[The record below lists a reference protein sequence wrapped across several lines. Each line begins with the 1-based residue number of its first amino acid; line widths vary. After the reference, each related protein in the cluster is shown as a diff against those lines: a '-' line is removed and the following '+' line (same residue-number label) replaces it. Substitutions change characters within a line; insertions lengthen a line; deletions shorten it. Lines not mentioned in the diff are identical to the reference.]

1 MIEITDDSDKSLGI
15 EKELVS
21 IYSDFLHE
29 VPELKKE
36 VTFQNAKKMEIHNWF
51 QYTQGFSP
59 GLLSHYVEKWSL
71 DRSQKLLDPF
81 VGSGTS
87 LVFCQHHEIQSEGW
101 DISPLAVLLSEAKT
115 AKFVDIDV
123 DSLKGDIEQNILV
136 LKDLQ
141 DLQDLDKYPPQI
153 VKHLNKSFPED
164 TLKEI
169 LAVRK
174 AIDKIENNELRK
186 ISLVAFI
193 STLEKSSYIRKH
205 GSHYRFMNTENTGV
219 QRKLDFT
226 KIDYKQ
232 NFYSKLEEIIR
243 EIGKNQSRRAES
255 IVKLQDARFGK
266 ISGDL
271 ATFVITSPPYLNR
284 NNYIAQS
291 KIEMFLSGLLT
302 TFDEY
307 RDLTKKTLRSHVEA
321 GPIEEIPSLECSYVG
336 EICKT
341 VLERGESYKGV
352 SQMIEGYFDD
362 MSKAMQNLA
371 DSLDSGAMVAL
382 AVGCSRWSGVVV
394 PTDLLIAHHAI
405 ATGHYKLK
413 SVDVVRYKGNAPQ
426 QMAKWGRYPVRESVL
441 VMERL

>member
-1 MIEITDDSDKSLGI
+1 MTDMSTDSEKSLGV
-15 EKELVS
+15 ENELVAL
-21 IYSDFLHE
+21 YSEFLQD
-29 VPELKKE
+29 VPELRKE
-36 VTFQNAKKMEIHNWF
+36 VTFQNSKKMEIHNWF

-59 GLLSHYVEKWSL
+59 GLLGYYVEKWDINKSK
-71 DRSQKLLDPF
+71 KLLDPF

-87 LVFCQHHEIQSEGW
+87 LLFSQFRGIPSEGW
-101 DISPLAVLLSEAKT
+101 DISPLAVLLSESKT
-115 AKFVDIDV
+115 TNFIEF
-123 DSLKGDIEQNILV
+123 DIETIKRKLGKDILEV
-136 LKDLQ
+136 NDLKDL
-141 DLQDLDKYPPQI
+141 DNYPLQI
-153 VKHLNKSFPED
+153 VKHLKKSFPEQ

-169 LAVRK
+169 LSVRN
-174 AIDKIENNELRK
+174 AIKRVENKDLQN
-186 ISLVAFI
+186 ICLVAFI

-219 QRKLDFT
+219 QRKLDFAN
-226 KIDYKQ
+226 IDYKQ

-336 EICKT
+336 EICKI

-362 MSKAMQNLA
+362 MSKTMQNLA